1 MAKMT
6 DMQRA
11 FLEAAVQ
18 RVDGAA
24 VAPAG
29 LGKSTRS
36 KMGASMVARKL
47 MREIRQKGDLP
58 IWRVNEDGRNVSL
71 VLTRAGRD
79 AVSIAEGAG
88 DDVAASGSKLGIKNH
103 SPSNV
108 KSRAELASRTDLGS
122 SGAIEAV
129 KNAPASFTTDV
140 NHAPVAHSQPRVGSK
155 QALLVEMIS
164 KPEGATIE
172 ALINATG
179 WLPHTTRAA
188 LTGLRKRGFAIQ
200 RITQQGAPSLYMIA
214 AIAAGAHTK
223 VAVSRV

>member
-1 MAKMT
+1 
-6 DMQRA
+6 
-11 FLEAAVQ
+11 
-18 RVDGAA
+18 
-24 VAPAG
+24 
-29 LGKSTRS
+29 
-36 KMGASMVARKL
+36 MVARKL

-58 IWRVNEDGRNVSL
+58 IWREDEAGRNVSL

-79 AVSIAEGAG
+79 AVSIAEAAG
-88 DDVAASGSKLGIKNH
+88 DDVAASGSKLGSKNC
-103 SPSNV
+103 SVS
-108 KSRAELASRTDLGS
+108 KMQSRVELASRTDLGS
-122 SGAIEAV
+122 SGAMEAA
-129 KNAPASFTTDV
+129 KNAPASLAMIV
-140 NHAPVAHSQPRVGSK
+140 NQDSAANAQPRAGSK

-200 RITQQGAPSLYMIA
+200 RITQQGAPSLYMIG

-223 VAVSRV
+223 AAVSRV